1 MTKPFSF
8 EEASK
13 PSDITTSGAFS
24 FEDALKPVVEPDT
37 GFTGGFKSAAARLK
51 GEAALTAGKLGIM
64 DQAKA
69 EQYLKEKEEE
79 ANSPRSNGGGGNPFR
94 RDTLC

>member
-24 FEDALKPVVEPDT
+24 FEDAFKPAVEPDT
-37 GFTGGFKSAAARLK
+37 GFTGGFKSGAARLK
-51 GEAALTAGKLGIM
+51 GEAALTAAKLGLM
-64 DQAKA
+64 DKDKA
-69 EQYLKEKEEE
+69 EQYLKEKQVESEQ
-79 ANSPRSNGGGGNPFR
+79 ALG
-94 RDTLC
+94 